1 MPHLEHSGW
10 AFLSPRPS
18 LREERSLGLN
28 YGPNSSALWSWIVLK
43 HKLCPASGPMWNRPA
58 ALQVCPPE
66 PSCYICP
73 RRTLLGWHVEQL
85 MTLWSIVHGSNTK
98 RKSCSA
104 FETATGVRSWMGQFG
119 LWRLRPWSPLSLCCS
134 LHGISTTGS
143 VECMSFGIK
152 ILWNIS
158 FGKVAS

>member
-119 LWRLRPWSPLSLCCS
+119 LWRLSPWSPLSLCCS

-158 FGKVAS
+158 FGEVAF